1 MSLNAT
7 DKEVINKF
15 WKKASNRVD
24 EIGAD
29 ALGRM
34 LMVYPQTKTYFSHW
48 KDLSPT
54 SKSVREHGKLIMA
67 GVADAVIK
75 MNDLTNGLLYLS
87 ELHAY
92 NLRVDPA
99 NFKILSHCIMVVLA
113 IMFPTDFTPE
123 VHVSFDKFM
132 VAVAL
137 ALSEKYR

>member
-1 MSLNAT
+1 MSLNTT
-7 DKEVINKF
+7 DKEVINSF
-15 WKKASNRVD
+15 WKKASSRVD

-67 GVADAVIK
+67 GVVLAVTK
-75 MNDLTNGLLYLS
+75 MDDLTNGLLDLS

-92 NLRVDPA
+92 KLRVDPA
-99 NFKILSHCIMVVLA
+99 NFKILAHCIMVVLA
-113 IMFPTDFTPE
+113 MMYPTDFTPE

-132 VAVAL
+132 AAVARG
-137 ALSEKYR
+137 LSEKYR